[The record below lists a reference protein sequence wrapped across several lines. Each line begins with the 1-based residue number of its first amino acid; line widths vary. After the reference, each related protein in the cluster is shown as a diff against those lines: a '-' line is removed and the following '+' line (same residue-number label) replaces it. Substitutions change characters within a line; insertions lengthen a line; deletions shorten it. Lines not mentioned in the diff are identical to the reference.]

1 MRCQPHFCR
10 VGGECVVYIS
20 THLAGP
26 LTPLLVD
33 ADGPSAEE
41 EAKYN
46 YNVQL
51 QLTRRRQPQLHRVSH
66 SNERD
71 AYFANRILHV
81 RESARALEKSPII
94 PL

>member
-1 MRCQPHFCR
+1 MRRQPHFCS
-10 VGGECVVYIS
+10 VGGECVVCIS

-26 LTPLLVD
+26 LTPLLD

-51 QLTRRRQPQLHRVSH
+51 QLTRRRQPQLYRVSH

-81 RESARALEKSPII
+81 IGRVRAL
-94 PL
+94 